1 VKGYGRLRTTEHLP
15 IELISFFIIPVLE
28 VDVV

>member
-1 VKGYGRLRTTEHLP
+1 MKGYGRLRTPNT
-15 IELISFFIIPVLE
+15 IEPISFFIIYALE